1 MRDDDS
7 RFCNYK
13 MNLYTHE
20 HRCSQ
25 LLTEF
30 FNSNFVLINSYLKQ
44 NVNNTLFKHF
54 TIFRVERKQL
64 FCKTNTNSQ
73 KVLKLIK

>member
-1 MRDDDS
+1 MAAMPIEDIVRDNS
-7 RFCNYK
+7 RFYNYK

-30 FNSNFVLINSYLKQ
+30 FNSNFVLNKMLKTLCLNILLYLEWNEK
-44 NVNNTLFKHF
+44 NCFV
-54 TIFRVERKQL
+54 
-64 FCKTNTNSQ
+64 
-73 KVLKLIK
+73 KLIQIHKTY